1 MMNEQFSRAELILG
15 DKAIAKLQCSRVAIF
30 GLGGVGGY
38 VVEALARSGVGALDL
53 IDNDVICI
61 SNLNRQI
68 LATHKTIGHY
78 KTDVA
83 AQRVAEINPDCKV
96 TTYQTFFLPE
106 NSTDFDF
113 SKYDY
118 VVDAIDTVS
127 GKIGLVMAA
136 QSVGVPIISAMGA
149 GNKINATAF
158 EVTDIYQ
165 TSVCP
170 LAHVMRK
177 ELRKRGIKH
186 LKVVYSREKPH
197 APRNSVAEQT
207 DKRRAVPGS
216 TSFVPP
222 VVGLIIAGE
231 VIKDLIA

>member
-1 MMNEQFSRAELILG
+1 MNEQFSRVELILG
-15 DKAIAKLQCSRVAIF
+15 DKAIAKLQRSRVAIF

-170 LAHVMRK
+170 LAHIMRK
-177 ELRKRGIKH
+177 ELRKRGVEH
-186 LKVVYSREKPH
+186 LKVVYSREKPL
-197 APRNSVAEQT
+197 NTVQNN
-207 DKRRAVPGS
+207 DNQLKKRSIPGS

>member
-15 DKAIAKLQCSRVAIF
+15 DKAIAKLQRSRVAIF

-170 LAHVMRK
+170 LAHIMRK
-177 ELRKRGIKH
+177 ELRKRGVEH
-186 LKVVYSREKPH
+186 LKVVYSREKPLNTVQNNDNQLKK
-197 APRNSVAEQT
+197 RNI
-207 DKRRAVPGS
+207 PGS

>member
-1 MMNEQFSRAELILG
+1 MNEQFSRAELILG
-15 DKAIAKLQCSRVAIF
+15 DKAIAKLQRSRVAIF

-96 TTYQTFFLPE
+96 TTYQTFFLPK

-170 LAHVMRK
+170 LAHIMRK
-177 ELRKRGIKH
+177 ELRKRGVEH
-186 LKVVYSREKPH
+186 LKVVYSREKPL
-197 APRNSVAEQT
+197 NTVQNN
-207 DKRRAVPGS
+207 DNQLKKRSIPGS